1 MKKVFYLF
9 SLLIMSGM
17 IFISCTNANKKS
29 DSTEGADSTEVAAGD
44 EGWITLFN
52 GTDFTGWRGYNR
64 ADMPTAWTIEDGAI
78 KINGSGMGEAGAK
91 DGGDIIYDQKFK
103 NFELT
108 FEWKVSNGGNSG
120 IFYLAQEVEGR
131 PIYESSPEYQILD
144 NERHPDAK
152 LGKDG
157 NRMSASLYD
166 LVPAVPQN
174 AKPAGEWN
182 TGSIMVYKG
191 TVIHTQNGGNVVEYH
206 LGLKHGKKWLPVA
219 NLKIGQTS

>member
-1 MKKVFYLF
+1 MKKVIYLF
-9 SLLIMSGM
+9 GLFILSGM
-17 IFISCTNANKKS
+17 IFMSFTNANKKTS
-29 DSTEGADSTEVAAGD
+29 ESEAATEVAPA
-44 EGWITLFN
+44 EEEWISLFN
-52 GTDFTGWRGYNR
+52 GEDFTGWRGYNR
-64 ADMPTAWTIEDGAI
+64 ADMPAAWTIEDGAI

-108 FEWKVSNGGNSG
+108 FEWKVSEGGNSG
-120 IFYLAQEVEGR
+120 IFYLAQEVEGK

-157 NRMSASLYD
+157 NRKSASLYD

-174 AKPAGEWN
+174 SKPAGEWN
-182 TGSIMVYKG
+182 TGSI
-191 TVIHTQNGGNVVEYH
+191 
-206 LGLKHGKKWLPVA
+206 
-219 NLKIGQTS
+219 KIGRAHV